1 MSLGVT
7 HCPRAPWDRRCPS
20 PCRGLRRRARR
31 CPCPRLRP
39 RPRPRHRPRR
49 RPRHPHRALCLR
61 RCHPRP
67 RRPRPRGG
75 GTVRLLG
82 GPRDVWS
89 TPFWFVQ
96 GGRVDPRHSLA
107 STLTTTHAVRSIAS
121 GAGPRSEGRCAPALR
136 RASGPHH
143 LVRVGRPGS
152 TGVRGAEQARSHTFP
167 SPTGGDPAPRRP
179 PPSGAQAWPAPV
191 APCAHPL
198 ARRPRCWW
206 RVSTQSAC
214 PIAQPCTAVGRERR
228 RITLGRQRALVVLGL
243 SRRVGVR
250 SGAKAAGGVRRG
262 RPGGGLGG
270 AMCMPRGRGRRPRAV
285 ARSQTCEDHTT
296 TPRRRVRAR
305 IVFLGGGS

>member
-107 STLTTTHAVRSIAS
+107 STLTTTHAVRSIVR
-121 GAGPRSEGRCAPALR
+121 GAWSPRSEGRCAPALGRHGHTTWLGVWAAWFR
-136 RASGPHH
+136 RGVFRGCRA
-143 LVRVGRPGS
+143 GR
-152 TGVRGAEQARSHTFP
+152 ARHTFRVAD
-167 SPTGGDPAPRRP
+167 GRAGDPAPSTVWCAGVALRLVRTMRA
-179 PPSGAQAWPAPV
+179 SACATAEGAGG
-191 APCAHPL
+191 
-198 ARRPRCWW
+198 
-206 RVSTQSAC
+206 RVSTPASVPTSLLRGKRCAGSHAWGRLQAAAC
-214 PIAQPCTAVGRERR
+214 SRRARFCDAV
-228 RITLGRQRALVVLGL
+228 A
-243 SRRVGVR
+243 RRVGSVR
-250 SGAKAAGGVRRG
+250 SGRKQRGASSAAARAAGVDWG
-262 RPGGGLGG
+262 P
-270 AMCMPRGRGRRPRAV
+270 C
-285 ARSQTCEDHTT
+285 
-296 TPRRRVRAR
+296 
-305 IVFLGGGS
+305 